1 MANPQ
6 DQKFESLKQK
16 YQPAMTAIQQ
26 QNVSLQHVNMEGDK
40 LYIQGVAPSEEAKN
54 KVWDAIK
61 AVDPNYKDL
70 TCDITVQAGGSS
82 SSSGGQAQGA
92 GASVG
97 GGQGSQMYTVKS
109 GDSLSKIA
117 QQFYGSAGE
126 YMRIFNAN
134 RDKIQDPDKIRV
146 GDQITIPSQDV

>member
-16 YQPAMTAIQQ
+16 YQSVMTVIQQ

-40 LYIQGVAPSEEAKN
+40 LYIQGTAPSEDAKN

-61 AVDPNYKDL
+61 AVDPSYSDL
-70 TCDITVQAGGSS
+70 TCDITAQAGGD
-82 SSSGGQAQGA
+82 SSSGGQTQGA

-97 GGQGSQMYTVKS
+97 GGQGSQTYTVKP

-134 RDKIQDPDKIRV
+134 RDKLQDPDKIRV
-146 GDQITIPSQDV
+146 GEQITIPSQDV